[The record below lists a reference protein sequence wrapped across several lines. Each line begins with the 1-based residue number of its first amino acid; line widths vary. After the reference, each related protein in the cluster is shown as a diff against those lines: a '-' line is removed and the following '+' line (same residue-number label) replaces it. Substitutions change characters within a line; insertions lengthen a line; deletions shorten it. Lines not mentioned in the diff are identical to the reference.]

1 MKRVRQTNNPFL
13 RLLGNVA
20 LFIIIRLDKFVI
32 KYGDVIEFD
41 DDILHTLE
49 NLDDTNWFGVEDAK

>member
-20 LFIIIRLDKFVI
+20 LFIIIRLDKFVM
-32 KYGDVIEFD
+32 KYADVVEFD
-41 DDILHTLE
+41 EDLLHTLE
-49 NLDDTNWFGVEDAK
+49 NLDNTDWLGVEDD